1 VGIPAGEPWRSPQP
15 GDRRTR
21 RLSFIAVTSGYMAV
35 TAAESLLAPL
45 FPLLRREEGF
55 SLRSAGFL
63 FALLAA
69 SIAIG
74 NLVGGLALS
83 RRGAKQGALFGL
95 ALTAAGT
102 ALAAAS
108 SGKAPF
114 IASQAVLG
122 FGSGTFFA
130 SGLSASARLSSSRR
144 RGLAIGFFG
153 VAFSAGLALAALLAA
168 FGQAWGW
175 RTAFVV
181 SAALALA
188 TAVAVSLA
196 KIPAPGPRPI
206 ESIRPGLRRALGLPL
221 VVGGVAAGSQYGTI
235 SFIPAFAVSAW
246 SLSPASAALML
257 GVARVLSVPAK
268 LVSGNA
274 ADQRGAVRIARRLG
288 IFLATLG
295 AWWTLVPGPKASIWA
310 AVVFAAFVSGLGPVA
325 NLLAFEGFGERG
337 ALLGIFR
344 SAQIAVGAVTS
355 AAIGG
360 LAALFGLRTALA
372 VAAVLPVVLVLVG
385 HRTGRPA
392 PPERAEPRGD
402 EEGPGRTPHE

>member
-1 VGIPAGEPWRSPQP
+1 
-15 GDRRTR
+15 
-21 RLSFIAVTSGYMAV
+21 M

-45 FPLLRREEGF
+45 FPLLRREVGF

-63 FALLAA
+63 FGLLAA

-74 NLVGGLALS
+74 NLVGGAALS
-83 RRGAKQGALFGL
+83 RWGAKQGAVVGL
-95 ALTAAGT
+95 ALTVAGT
-102 ALAAAS
+102 SLAAS
-108 SGKAPF
+108 THGKAAF
-114 IASQAVLG
+114 IVSQAVLG
-122 FGSGTFFA
+122 VGSGSFFA

-168 FGQAWGW
+168 LGQAWGW

-188 TAVAVSLA
+188 TAGAISLA
-196 KIPAPGPRPI
+196 RIPPPGPRPI
-206 ESIRPGLRRALGLPL
+206 ESIRPRVRQALGLPL

-235 SFIPAFAVSAW
+235 SFIPAFAVAVW
-246 SLSPASAALML
+246 ELSPASAALML
-257 GVARVLSVPAK
+257 GVARVLSIPAK

-288 IFLATLG
+288 VFLATLG
-295 AWWTLVPGPKASIWA
+295 AWWTLVPGPKASVWA

-337 ALLGIFR
+337 AMLGIFR
-344 SAQIAVGAVTS
+344 SAQIAVGALSS
-355 AAIGG
+355 AVIGG
-360 LAALFGLRTALA
+360 LASLFGLRAALA
-372 VAAVLPVVLVLVG
+372 VAAVLPVGLVLIR
-385 HRTGRPA
+385 HRTPRA
-392 PPERAEPRGD
+392 PS
-402 EEGPGRTPHE
+402 EG